1 MNSKQL
7 AAVVAAAAALAGMS
21 ACSSTSS
28 TASSSTTASTAASST
43 TTTAAKASST
53 TASTAAASST
63 TAASGGGTGAMPT
76 APSGAQNLQS
86 GSANGATYARY
97 SISGQTPQQ
106 VVSGYQT
113 ELTGQ
118 GYTVQNQGGGGGGWG
133 DWGGANA
140 GLSANKGSSYVNVQA
155 GGQSAGPTYFEVCVG
170 PSAQSVQDCENIS
183 EGPQTKSGGS

>member
-7 AAVVAAAAALAGMS
+7 AAVVAAAAAVAGMS
-21 ACSSTSS
+21 ACSSSTS

-53 TASTAAASST
+53 TSTAAASST
-63 TAASGGGTGAMPT
+63 TAASGGGTL
-76 APSGAQNLQS
+76 PSPPAGAQNLQT
-86 GSANGATYARY
+86 GSQNGATYGRY
-97 SISGQTPQQ
+97 QISGQTPQQ

-118 GYTVQNQGGGGGGWG
+118 GYAVTNQGGGGGGWG
-133 DWGGANA
+133 QWGGANA
-140 GLSANKGSSYVNVQA
+140 GLTANKGSSYVNVQA
-155 GGQSAGPTYFEVCVG
+155 GGQSSGPTYFEVCVG
-170 PSAQSVQDCENIS
+170 PSAQSVQDCENVS